1 VALTLREVGGLTT
14 EEIARAYL
22 VPAPT
27 IAQRIVRA
35 KAKIQRE
42 AIDYEVP
49 GRAELPART
58 ESVLRVI
65 YLVFNE
71 GYLSTSGPDLSR
83 PDLCLEAI
91 RLGRL
96 TADLLGTSE
105 VLGLLALMLLHQ
117 TRFATR
123 MDASGDL
130 VLLEDQDRSRWDHAQ
145 IAEAAALIGKA
156 WASAGRPGPYV
167 LQAALAAVHAQAPS
181 FAETDWTRIVS
192 LYDLLGSIDGSPVVR
207 LNRAVAIGMRDGSS
221 AGIMAIDAVMA
232 DGSLEGYHLAHAARA
247 DLQRR
252 LGLADAART
261 SYERALQLASQ
272 PAERRF
278 LQSRLDQLK
287 A

>member
-1 VALTLREVGGLTT
+1 
-14 EEIARAYL
+14 
-22 VPAPT
+22 
-27 IAQRIVRA
+27 
-35 KAKIQRE
+35 
-42 AIDYEVP
+42 
-49 GRAELPART
+49 
-58 ESVLRVI
+58 
-65 YLVFNE
+65 
-71 GYLSTSGPDLSR
+71 
-83 PDLCLEAI
+83 
-91 RLGRL
+91 
-96 TADLLGTSE
+96 

-192 LYDLLGSIDGSPVVR
+192 LYDLLESIDVSPVVR
-207 LNRAVAIGMRDGSS
+207 LNRAVAIGMRDGSA

-278 LQSRLDQLK
+278 LQSRLDQLR